1 MPAAVAIPLITTAVG
16 VGGSLASAAIGS
28 GAAKTAAGQ
37 QVSSAQQALDFQK
50 QIWGQQQQNMAPFL
64 QAGTQSIGQLMQGLQ
79 SGQFGPG
86 SLPELPAAFTAPSL
100 QQARETP
107 GYQFTQQQGIDAI
120 SRSASARGALGS
132 GSTFKALQSFGSGL
146 ADSTYND
153 VFNRA
158 MAGYNSQLQ
167 RAQVGAQFQQQG
179 FNQLLSPAVLGVG
192 ATESL
197 NQLGQGVASNV
208 GNLMTQQGN
217 AQAAGTVGSANAWG
231 AGLQG
236 LTSNLMGGILGTQ
249 VPGWLGVPGVGGART
264 PPFVPQGPTLPPGM
278 PGGGYSPTMPAL
290 GSVPGIELN
299 PSAWGIPDLG
309 YTKPPG

>member
-1 MPAAVAIPLITTAVG
+1 MPAALAIPLITTAVG

-120 SRSASARGALGS
+120 SRSAAARGALGS
-132 GSTFKALQSFGSGL
+132 GSTLKALQSFGSGL

-231 AGLQG
+231 GGIQGAANSTLQG
-236 LTSNLMGGILGTQ
+236 LLLGNVLGNTGLGGIFGSPGPSLG
-249 VPGWLGVPGVGGART
+249 PGANLGNLPPGGGVPASPLAT
-264 PPFVPQGPTLPPGM
+264 PPFIPSGSIPG
-278 PGGGYSPTMPAL
+278 
-290 GSVPGIELN
+290 
-299 PSAWGIPDLG
+299 
-309 YTKPPG
+309 